1 MGGDLTRLPG
11 AQEDTNLLS
20 MRGHR
25 TIILAAVV
33 IAAVLGPASAAWA
46 HGDGDNHRIALGQAG
61 PFEVAVWADGADG
74 TSRVPVLVGVTGAT
88 DIARVAVESV
98 NAAGATVVSVATP
111 SATPDFWSA
120 TISADLNVETPV
132 VVRVTD
138 ETGRERALA
147 FGYTLPAS
155 SLLKK
160 LIVMVALAHGAACA
174 TWLWGRRHRAL
185 RRRTVEQPAVA
196 RA

>member
-1 MGGDLTRLPG
+1 
-11 AQEDTNLLS
+11 
-20 MRGHR
+20 MRGLR

-74 TSRVPVLVGVTGAT
+74 TSRVPVLVGVTGGT
-88 DIARVAVESV
+88 TIAAVAVESV
-98 NAAGATVVSVATP
+98 TANGDTVVSIATP
-111 SATPDFWSA
+111 STTPGFWSA
-120 TISADLNVETPV
+120 TISADINVETPV

-138 ETGRERALA
+138 EAGQDRALA
-147 FGYTLPAS
+147 FGYTRPAS
-155 SLLKK
+155 SLLEK

-185 RRRTVEQPAVA
+185 KRRTVEPAAVA
-196 RA
+196 GA

>member
-1 MGGDLTRLPG
+1 
-11 AQEDTNLLS
+11 

-25 TIILAAVV
+25 TIILTAVV

-61 PFEVAVWADGADG
+61 PLEVAVWADGADG
-74 TSRVPVLVGVTGAT
+74 TSRVPVLVGVTGDTAVT
-88 DIARVAVESV
+88 SVAVESV
-98 NAAGATVVSVATP
+98 TADGDTVVSTATP
-111 SATPDFWSA
+111 SSSPGFWSA
-120 TISADLNVETPV
+120 TITADINVETPV

-138 ETGRERALA
+138 AAGQERAMA

-160 LIVMVALAHGAACA
+160 LIVMIALAHGAACA

-196 RA
+196 GA

>member
-1 MGGDLTRLPG
+1 
-11 AQEDTNLLS
+11 

-25 TIILAAVV
+25 TIISAAVV
-33 IAAVLGPASAAWA
+33 IVAVLGPATAAWA

-74 TSRVPVLVGVTGAT
+74 TSRVPVLVGITGDTAVTAVT
-88 DIARVAVESV
+88 VASV
-98 NAAGATVVSVATP
+98 TADGDTVASVATP
-111 SATPDFWSA
+111 SAAPGFWSA
-120 TISADLNVETPV
+120 TITADLNVETPV

-138 ETGRERALA
+138 DGGHERSMA

-155 SLLKK
+155 SLLEKV
-160 LIVMVALAHGAACA
+160 IVMVALAHGAACA

-196 RA
+196 GA